1 MHEKQRFAIAL
12 AGIGVCLGIAA
23 GIVVTGP
30 PVVTTAPVADAPMA
44 AGAPGL
50 PNVPMPSWDDSG
62 TGALPMRTNSNVL
75 PATNRTVLA
84 RVAAV
89 APAAPVNLG
98 TSVVNRQF
106 TSPSLAQSS
115 SFHALPLAVA
125 SRPVPLSDAPRATGA
140 DIVLAEHR
148 TRERGVVTG
157 AFVTAGAHVGESF
170 KTVGRTLRRVF

>member
-44 AGAPGL
+44 ARGPGL
-50 PNVPMPSWDDSG
+50 PHVPMPSWDHSATD
-62 TGALPMRTNSNVL
+62 TLPTRINVR
-75 PATNRTVLA
+75 PATNLTGLP

-89 APAAPVNLG
+89 SPSAPANLRA
-98 TSVVNRQF
+98 SVVNRQF
-106 TSPSLAQSS
+106 TSPLLTQPS
-115 SFHALPLAVA
+115 SFDALPLAAA
-125 SRPVPLSDAPRATGA
+125 SRPVTLSDAPHATGA

-148 TRERGVVTG
+148 TRERGVVTS
-157 AFVTAGAHVGESF
+157 AFVTAGAHVGGSF